1 MDFRFSS
8 LKHHFLHHLVFY
20 LTLSLG
26 LLITCITQ
34 QLTTNLNLSNFFDAP
49 LPSDV
54 YAIFF
59 HNLKFIVV
67 YSIPFVGHLY
77 YVYSFLIIFITIGLS
92 YNHLGFLETWIHLFH
107 LPIEVFAF
115 ALVLQHNT
123 KPKIILILIS
133 ILLLALAAWIEFLI

>member
-49 LPSDV
+49 LPCDV

-77 YVYSFLIIFITIGLS
+77 YVYSFLIIFTTIGLS

-123 KPKIILILIS
+123 KPKIKLILIS